1 MSFQGIEFT
10 PDMRKMV
17 VNTKHFFDNLKSTPN
32 TLENP
37 ATQLAASALGIS
49 ESTVKV
55 IMAANNKNGEEG
67 LDWGKFKQRGPPAY
81 AIESGIEPLVR
92 QEIRRAKW

>member
-10 PDMRKMV
+10 PDMRKMA
-17 VNTKHFFDNLKSTPN
+17 VNVKHFFDNLKTN
-32 TLENP
+32 TGFLGDP

-55 IMAANNKNGEEG
+55 IMAAYNKKGTDV
-67 LDWGKFKQRGPPAY
+67 LPPA
-81 AIESGIEPLVR
+81 R
-92 QEIRRAKW
+92 N